1 MNIKKALLV
10 TFSTGLIA
18 TTLVNTNYVSAEE
31 ANVGSKTESDV
42 EVKFTQ
48 DTSTAPEL
56 INPLKPG
63 EPNDLEGLENE
74 GKVTS
79 ETGSLTLDYVSNFN
93 FGVNEVNLKGDEYN
107 AVTTLDD
114 GLHFLHVTD
123 RRGPDKGWHVT
134 ASLDEF
140 KNKENPSLPGATIH
154 LKDTEAVSDLELFI
168 NPFVNKEIKL
178 ESNNEAVDIASSSG
192 GKVDKAQGVGSW
204 VVRWL
209 DREAQSDTNNE
220 GKFENRNVYL
230 KVPQASAS
238 KGEHETQI
246 TWTLTDGPSV
256 NHDTLNQ
263 SENE

>member
-18 TTLVNTNYVSAEE
+18 TSLVSTNYVSAEE
-31 ANVGSKTESDV
+31 TNVVSKKESDV
-42 EVKFTQ
+42 EVEFIQ

-56 INPLKPG
+56 VNPLEPG

-74 GKVTS
+74 GKVTG
-79 ETGSLTLDYVSNFN
+79 ETGSLTLDYVSNLN
-93 FGVNEVNLKGDEYN
+93 FGVNEVNLEGDEYN
-107 AVTTLDD
+107 AVTTLDE

-134 ASLDEF
+134 AALDEF
-140 KNKENPSLPGATIH
+140 KNEENLSLPGATIH

-168 NPFVNKEIKL
+168 NPFVNEEIKL
-178 ESNNEAVDIASSSG
+178 ESNNEAVDIASSAG
-192 GKVDKAQGVGSW
+192 GKVDKAQGIGSW
-204 VVRWL
+204 VIRWL
-209 DREAQSDTNNE
+209 DRDAQSDSNNE
-220 GKFENRNVYL
+220 EKFENRNVYL

-256 NHDTLNQ
+256 SL
-263 SENE
+263 ENMD